1 MNLLIDILL
10 IVGVIA
16 FLLLGT
22 SIILFLRVLFARNND
37 ISDRTKFVPPDK
49 PGRILQHTHWDSDDI
64 RDYETDE
71 IVSSGKF
78 STAERK
84 AEYRRRGKSPSGVID
99 GVYNDMYLEP
109 GRSYNDANRD
119 WEADA

>member
-1 MNLLIDILL
+1 MNLLSDILL

-16 FLLLGT
+16 FLLIGA
-22 SIILFLRVLFARNND
+22 SIILFLRALFARNIE
-37 ISDRTKFVPPDK
+37 ISDRTEFIAPDK
-49 PGRILQHTHWDSDDI
+49 TRGIPKYTHWDSDDI

-78 STAERK
+78 SAAERK

-109 GRSYNDANRD
+109 GRSYNDTNRD